1 MPKKKNS
8 NKKKPAKKKG
18 LLSAITA
25 GKMLKGR
32 GKQLERQ
39 RKKAMGKK

>member
-1 MPKKKNS
+1 MKKPGK
-8 NKKKPAKKKG
+8 KKKPTKKKKG

-25 GKMLKGR
+25 GKYLKGR